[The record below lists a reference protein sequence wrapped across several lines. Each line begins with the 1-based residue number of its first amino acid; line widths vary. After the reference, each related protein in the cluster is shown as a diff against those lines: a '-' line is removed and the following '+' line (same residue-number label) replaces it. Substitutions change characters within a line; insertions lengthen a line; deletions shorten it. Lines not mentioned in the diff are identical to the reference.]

1 MPRILTPILILIT
14 AIASFAQSQ
23 EILLDEGWKAKR
35 ASEVPVDGTLVSSPE
50 FELYDWMEARVPGTV
65 LTTLLHNKKVPDPF
79 FGLNNELI
87 PDIYETGAEYYTFWF
102 RNRFSLPEL
111 KQGEQVWLKFR
122 GINYSANMFLN
133 GKRINSD
140 THKGMFLREKYLITP
155 MLEES
160 GTNNL
165 AVLVEPP
172 DPVGNANGGQGGDG
186 TIARSITQQ
195 FTAGWDW
202 ICPIRDRNTGIWDQ
216 VSLEITGPVDIR
228 DPFVKPRVPGKRVP
242 EKKQNPAFITVSAE
256 LFNASELNQEGI
268 LVATL
273 GENTWSLPAS
283 IKAGESVTLEF
294 AEIAIKNPKLW
305 WPNGMGEA
313 NRSEAELGEANLYKL
328 KLNFKQNDLIS
339 DSESVNFGLRQSSN
353 YFDEKVGGRVF
364 LINGQKIFI
373 KGGNWIASDALLRLT
388 PERYEAEVRMHSE
401 MNMNMIRIWGGSMP
415 ERPEFYEACDKYG
428 LLVWQDFWVSGD
440 CNGRWLDPRKKESQA
455 RRQEYPDDHSL
466 FISSAIDQIKM
477 LRNHPSLYMWCG
489 GNEFPPPPDINEK
502 LEKEIFPKYD
512 GTRYYVNESTSDS
525 ILRNTIGGNG
535 DGPYGIQ
542 DPKRFF
548 VTQSYPF
555 NPELGSVGLPNVETM
570 RKMMDEKD
578 LQPPVRDRA
587 NHVWRYHK
595 YIGYGKYIEQLG
607 EISGIEDFCKK
618 AQLVNY
624 EQYRALQEGFNAGMW
639 DKYTGML
646 VWKNQNPWT
655 SLRGQFYDVF
665 LEQNGCFY
673 GFRHG
678 AKPLHTQ
685 LNLNDSSICVLNQTY
700 FDANDLL
707 IESELIDIHGSSI
720 EKSSSKASVGA
731 NSYRVIRKLFGNEK
745 PNGFYFAR
753 LRLKNSKGELLDE
766 NLYWLTSKET
776 DWLEPERLK
785 PADLEVA
792 VTKNEN
798 GLINATIEN
807 TGRETAFFL
816 RMKIS
821 DKKSGELVLPV
832 FMDDNYFTL
841 FPGEKRKIGIDLS
854 LLQSDTMISEMQ
866 LEVAPWN
873 GRPVTVGL

>member
-1 MPRILTPILILIT
+1 LTM
-14 AIASFAQSQ
+14 AIASFAQPQ
-23 EILLDEGWKAKR
+23 EIFLDEGWKAKR
-35 ASEVPVDGTLVSSPE
+35 ASEVPVDGTVISSPE
-50 FELYDWMEARVPGTV
+50 FELYDWMEAVVPGTV

-87 PDIYETGAEYYTFWF
+87 PDIYETGKEYYTFWF
-102 RNRFSLPEL
+102 QNYFTLPDL
-111 KQGEQVWLKFR
+111 KPGQQVWLKFR

-133 GKRINSD
+133 GRRVNSD
-140 THKGMFLREKYLITP
+140 THKGMFLREKYLLTP
-155 MLEES
+155 MLEK
-160 GTNNL
+160 GRTNNL

-172 DPVGNANGGQGGDG
+172 IPVGNANGGQGGDG
-186 TIARSITQQ
+186 TIARSVTQQ

-228 DPFVKPRVPGKRVP
+228 NPYVITKVPGKRLP
-242 EKKQNPAFITVSAE
+242 GENQEPAFITISAE
-256 LFNASELNQEGI
+256 LFNASDKTQEGT
-268 LVATL
+268 LVATI
-273 GENTWSLPAS
+273 GELNWSVPAS
-283 IKAGESVTLEF
+283 IKAGANVMLEF
-294 AEIAIKNPKLW
+294 AEIEIENPKLW

-313 NRSEAELGEANLYKL
+313 NLYKL
-328 KLNFKQNDLIS
+328 ELSFKQQDIRS
-339 DSESVNFGLRQSSN
+339 DSESFNIGLRQTST

-373 KGGNWIASDALLRLT
+373 KGGNWIASDALLRLS
-388 PERYEAEVRMHSE
+388 PERYEAEVRMHAE

-428 LLVWQDFWVSGD
+428 LLVWQDLWVSGD

-455 RRQEYPDDHSL
+455 RRQAYPDDHSL

-502 LEKEIFPKYD
+502 LEKEIFPEYD
-512 GTRYYVNESTSDS
+512 ETRYYVNESTSDS

-555 NPELGSVGLPNVETM
+555 NPELGSVGLPNVEAM
-570 RKMMDEKD
+570 RKMMAEED
-578 LQPPVRDRA
+578 LLPPQRDRA
-587 NHVWRYHK
+587 NQVWRYHK

-607 EISGIEDFCKK
+607 EITGIEDFCKK

-655 SLRGQFYDVF
+655 SLRGQFYDVY
-665 LEQNGCFY
+665 LDQTGGFY
-673 GFRHG
+673 GFKHG
-678 AKPLHTQ
+678 AIPLHIQ
-685 LNLNDSSICVLNQTY
+685 LNLNDSSICVLNQTN
-700 FDANDLL
+700 FDANDLFV
-707 IESELIDIHGSSI
+707 ESELYDIHGSSI
-720 EKSSSKASVGA
+720 EKNSSKASVGA
-731 NSYRVIRKLFGNEK
+731 NSYKVIRELFENNK
-745 PNGFYFAR
+745 PHGFYFAR
-753 LRLKNSKGELLDE
+753 LKLKNSKGELLDE
-766 NLYWLTSKET
+766 NLYWLTGKDA
-776 DWLEPERLK
+776 DWLELDGLK
-785 PADLEVA
+785 PANIEVT
-792 VTKNEN
+792 VTKNDN
-798 GLINATIEN
+798 GLIHAAIEN
-807 TGRETAFFL
+807 TGPETAFFL
-816 RMKIS
+816 RMKIAN
-821 DKKSGELVLPV
+821 KKSGELVLPV

-841 FPGEKRKIGIDLS
+841 FPGEKRQIGIDMSHLK
-854 LLQSDTMISEMQ
+854 SDTLISEMQ

-873 GRPVTVGL
+873 GKTLISGF

>member
-1 MPRILTPILILIT
+1 MPKLISLILIFIT
-14 AIASFAQSQ
+14 VNTSFAQTQ

-35 ASEVPVDGTLVSSPE
+35 VLEVPVDGTIVSSPE
-50 FELYDWMEARVPGTV
+50 FELYDWMEAVVPGTV
-65 LTTLLHNKKVPDPF
+65 LTTLLHNRKVPDPF

-102 RNRFSLPEL
+102 LKRFTLPEL
-111 KQGEQVWLKFR
+111 KHGEQVWLKFR

-133 GKRINSD
+133 GRRINTD
-140 THKGMFLREKYLITP
+140 THKGMFLREKYLLTP
-155 MLEES
+155 FLEKS
-160 GTNNL
+160 RTNNL

-186 TIARSITQQ
+186 TIARSVTQQ

-216 VSLEITGPVDIR
+216 VSLEITGPVGIR
-228 DPFVKPRVPGKRVP
+228 NPFVKPKVPGKRVP
-242 EKKQNPAFITVSAE
+242 GGKQKPAFITISAE
-256 LFNASELNQEGI
+256 LFNASDLTQEGT
-268 LVATL
+268 LVATID
-273 GENTWSLPAS
+273 GKSWSVLAS
-283 IKAGESVTLEF
+283 IKAGANVTLEF
-294 AEIAIKNPKLW
+294 DKIEIKNPQLW

-313 NRSEAELGEANLYKL
+313 SLYKL
-328 KLNFKQNDLIS
+328 ELDFKQKDIVS
-339 DSESVNFGLRQSSN
+339 DSESFNFGLRQTSN
-353 YFDEKVGGRVF
+353 YFDEDVGGRVF

-373 KGGNWIASDALLRLT
+373 KGGNWIASDALLRLS
-388 PERYEAEVRMHSE
+388 PERYEAEVRMHAE
-401 MNMNMIRIWGGSMP
+401 MNMNMIRIWGGAMP

-455 RRQEYPDDHSL
+455 RRQAYPDDHSL

-502 LEKEIFPKYD
+502 LEKEIFPEYD
-512 GTRYYVNESTSDS
+512 ETRCYVNESTSDS
-525 ILRNTIGGNG
+525 ILRNTIRGNG

-555 NPELGSVGLPNVETM
+555 NPELGSVGLPNVESM
-570 RKMMDEKD
+570 RKMMDDKD
-578 LQPPVRDRA
+578 LQPPERNRA

-595 YIGYGKYIEQLG
+595 YSGYGKYIEQLG
-607 EISGIEDFCKK
+607 EITGIEDFCKK

-665 LEQNGCFY
+665 LEQNGGFY

-678 AKPLHTQ
+678 AKPLHLQ
-685 LNLNDSSICVLNQTY
+685 LNLNDSSICIQNQTY
-700 FDANDLL
+700 FDANDV
-707 IESELIDIHGSSI
+707 IVESELLDIHGSSI
-720 EKSSSKASVGA
+720 EKSSSNESVGA
-731 NSYRVIRKLFGNEK
+731 NSYKIVRKLFGNEK
-745 PNGFYFAR
+745 PSGFYFAR
-753 LRLKNSKGELLDE
+753 LRLKNRKGELLDE
-766 NLYWLTSKET
+766 NLYWLTGKDS
-776 DWLEPERLK
+776 DWLELEGLK
-785 PADLEVA
+785 PANIKVA
-792 VTKNEN
+792 VTKHDN
-798 GLINATIEN
+798 GLISAAIEN
-807 TGRETAFFL
+807 TGEETAFFM
-816 RMKIS
+816 RMLIS
-821 DKKSGELVLPV
+821 HKKSRELVLPV

-841 FPGEKRKIGIDLS
+841 FPGEKRQIGVDLS
-854 LLQSDTMISEMQ
+854 HLDADGKISEMQ

-873 GRPVTVGL
+873 GEIFTVGL

>member
-1 MPRILTPILILIT
+1 MSRLTTLILILIT

-23 EILLDEGWKAKR
+23 EIPLDEGWKAKR
-35 ASEVPVDGTLVSSPE
+35 AIEVLVDGTVVSSSE
-50 FELYDWMEARVPGTV
+50 FELYNWMEAVVPGTV

-102 RNRFSLPEL
+102 LNRFSLPEL
-111 KQGEQVWLKFR
+111 KKGEQLWLKFR

-155 MLEES
+155 FLENG

-172 DPVGNANGGQGGDG
+172 NPVGNANGGQGGDG
-186 TIARSITQQ
+186 TIARSITMQ

-228 DPFVKPRVPGKRVP
+228 DPFVKPEVPEKRVPGG
-242 EKKQNPAFITVSAE
+242 KQKPAFITISAE
-256 LFNASELNQEGI
+256 LVNASDLSQEGT
-268 LVATL
+268 LVAKI
-273 GENTWSLPAS
+273 GDKSWSVPAN
-283 IKAGESVTLEF
+283 IKAGETITLEF
-294 AEIAIKNPKLW
+294 DEIEIKNPKLW

-328 KLNFKQNDLIS
+328 ELSFKQKDIIS
-339 DSESVNFGLRQSSN
+339 DSESFNFGLRQTSN
-353 YFDEKVGGRVF
+353 YFDKEVGGRVF
-364 LINGQKIFI
+364 LINGQKVFI
-373 KGGNWIASDALLRLT
+373 KGGNWIASDAMLRLS
-388 PERYEAEVRMHSE
+388 PERYEAEVRMHAE
-401 MNMNMIRIWGGSMP
+401 MNMNMIRIWGGAMP

-440 CNGRWLDPRKKESQA
+440 CNGCWLDPRKKESQA
-455 RRQEYPDDHSL
+455 RRQAYPDDHSL

-502 LEKEIFPKYD
+502 LEKEVFPEYD
-512 GTRYYVNESTSDS
+512 ETRYYVNESTSDS

-555 NPELGSVGLPNVETM
+555 NPELGSVGVPNVEAM
-570 RKMMDEKD
+570 RKMMAEKD
-578 LQPPVRDRA
+578 LQPPQKDRA
-587 NHVWRYHK
+587 NQVWRYHK

-607 EISGIEDFCKK
+607 EITGIEDFCKK

-655 SLRGQFYDVF
+655 SLRGQFYDVY
-665 LEQNGCFY
+665 LDQTGGFY
-673 GFRHG
+673 GYMHG
-678 AKPLHTQ
+678 AEPLHIQ
-685 LNLNDSSICVLNQTY
+685 LNLNDSSICIQNQTY

-707 IESELIDIHGSSI
+707 VESELYDIHGSSI
-720 EKSSSKASVGA
+720 EKNSSEASVGA
-731 NSYRVIRKLFGNEK
+731 NTYKLIRGLFGNEK
-745 PNGFYFAR
+745 PDGFYFAR
-753 LRLKNSKGELLDE
+753 LQLKDSKGKLLDE
-766 NLYWLTSKET
+766 NLYWLTGEDS
-776 DWLEPERLK
+776 DWLELEGLK
-785 PADLEVA
+785 PANIEVG
-792 VTKNEN
+792 VTKDED
-798 GLINATIEN
+798 GSLSAAIEN
-807 TGRETAFFL
+807 TGDETAFFMRL
-816 RMKIS
+816 KIC
-821 DKKSGELVLPV
+821 DKKSEELVLPV

-841 FPGEKRKIGIDLS
+841 FPGEKRQIEIDLS
-854 LLQSDTMISEMQ
+854 HLKSDTMISEMQ
-866 LEVAPWN
+866 LEVAPWK
-873 GRPVTVGL
+873 GRAVTVGL